1 MLNHIIFFIGC
12 IFYLIEQKLATNF
25 CSSYHPD
32 APIFSFIIGTIFAI
46 LFDILYWVI
55 MAQQFHLYSI

>member
-12 IFYLIEQKLATNF
+12 IFYLIVQKLATNF

-32 APIFSFIIGTIFAI
+32 APIFSCIIGTILAF
-46 LFDILYWVI
+46 LFDLLYWAI
-55 MAQQFHLYSI
+55 MIQFHFYSI